1 MLWSLFVWSWMTMTK
16 SPKVASDTGA
26 SVTVPPFDSTPLM
39 LAKALTVFEK
49 SKLAETLDHLPAFLM
64 TRL

>member
-1 MLWSLFVWSWMTMTK
+1 MTK

-26 SVTVPPFDSTPLM
+26 SVTVPPFDSTPLI

-64 TRL
+64 IKPLYVPFF

>member
-1 MLWSLFVWSWMTMTK
+1 MTK

-26 SVTVPPFDSTPLM
+26 SVTVPPFDSTPLI

-49 SKLAETLDHLPAFLM
+49 SKLAETLDHLPAFDD
-64 TRL
+64 TAISCSRLVFG